1 MAQQII
7 LADQLVPKFQGIRR
21 CNNYVVLQSISCSPE
36 CKMVGQI
43 LLDHLLSYAL
53 TATADVLAVY
63 LQQFWKTV
71 RKVPNTEDTLSYSM
85 ETPENP
91 FAALVNIVIIE
102 SFMHTVCYQGV
113 VDKVSAFYT
122 KFLAQ
127 PWQTMFKGKKRKQ
140 NARDTSL
147 PQKSLKVTIKQKHVV
162 KGEKDVKSY
171 ANKFVASMIHDDVD
185 DSRDRI
191 DPTSHK
197 EHSKVVVDDDDNK
210 KEKKYEKEGDEMGS
224 WETRTEKMQTT
235 AFR

>member
-21 CNNYVVLQSISCSPE
+21 CNNYVMLQSISCSPE
-36 CKMVGQI
+36 CKIVGQI

-53 TATADVLAVY
+53 TATTDVPA
-63 LQQFWKTV
+63 
-71 RKVPNTEDTLSYSM
+71 
-85 ETPENP
+85 
-91 FAALVNIVIIE
+91 
-102 SFMHTVCYQGV
+102 
-113 VDKVSAFYT
+113 
-122 KFLAQ
+122 
-127 PWQTMFKGKKRKQ
+127 GKKRKQ

-224 WETRTEKMQTT
+224 WETRTEKMQTSIPT
-235 AFR
+235 TPRSPRINLYSDKNIPQELKDTVYSQPPPLDI